1 MGVQCMEYIPLRSKV
16 MALQMHW
23 PFASCC
29 TNKQIKPGA
38 WPAVI
43 QRTDRGTGRQIGGSH
58 SHSHSKPADTPGPD
72 IVER

>member
-1 MGVQCMEYIPLRSKV
+1 MGVQYMENIPLRSKV
-16 MALQMHW
+16 VALQMHW

-43 QRTDRGTGRQIGGSH
+43 QRTDRGTGHQIGG
-58 SHSHSKPADTPGPD
+58 SHSKPADTPGPD
-72 IVER
+72 IAES